1 MKLYI
6 RFGSLAKFQNMFD
19 SNEFMRTIL
28 RQTRSNMYHIDT
40 DIKEEIAQLKH
51 LLNKNNIKY
60 SISEE

>member
-6 RFGSLAKFQNMFD
+6 RFGSLAKFQNLFD
-19 SNEFMRTIL
+19 SNEFIRTIL

-40 DIKEEIAQLKH
+40 EIKEEMAQLKH

>member
-6 RFGSLAKFQNMFD
+6 KFGSLNKFQSLFD
-19 SNEFMRTIL
+19 SNEFMSTIL

-40 DIKEEIAQLKH
+40 EIKKEMAQLKH
-51 LLNKNNIKY
+51 LLDKNNIKY

>member
-19 SNEFMRTIL
+19 SNEFIRTIL

-40 DIKEEIAQLKH
+40 EIKEEMAQLKH
-51 LLNKNNIKY
+51 LLDKNNIKY